1 MHMPFQPVS
10 MHTIRSSNQ
19 RALAAHWNMLSTDR
33 RFPSFAAFQPQPK
46 DHSPE
51 QLIVWDVEDGGEA
64 GGRRFRV
71 RRLGLRAEETLGASM
86 IGKTMDEV
94 VPPSLK
100 TISLDGA
107 HACAA
112 SGSALYAIITTV
124 THGHQVDCE
133 RLLLPFGEGDTVE
146 QIVASLQLISFQGPI
161 DRREIRSDFE
171 MRCSVSFA
179 GSINSDWAV
188 RNPGVI
194 ATPERPVLQAAPALA
209 PESLAADKP
218 KPSRRKVFKTGKIYF
233 GKSSEVCT
241 VREMSAT
248 GASIELA
255 DPAHVPDRFR
265 LVLEMESA
273 SRSCAAIWR
282 KDRQIGIR
290 FG

>member
-1 MHMPFQPVS
+1 MHMPFQSVS
-10 MHTIRSSNQ
+10 MHAIRSSNQ
-19 RALAAHWNMLSTDR
+19 RALATHWNMLATDR

-51 QLIVWDVEDGGEA
+51 QLIVWDVETGGDA
-64 GGRRFRV
+64 SSRFRI
-71 RRLGLRAEETLGASM
+71 RRLGLRAEETLGAGM

-112 SGSALYAIITTV
+112 SGSAIYAIITTI
-124 THGHQVDCE
+124 TNGHQVDCE
-133 RLLLPFGEGDTVE
+133 RLMLPFGEGDTVE

-171 MRCSVSFA
+171 MRCSLSFA

-188 RNPGVI
+188 RNPGAV
-194 ATPERPVLQAAPALA
+194 AAPKQPVLQTEPASA
-209 PESLAADKP
+209 SDSPIADKP
-218 KPSRRKVFKTGKIYF
+218 NPSRRKVFKTGKIYF

-255 DPAHVPDRFR
+255 DPAHVPDQFK
-265 LVLEMESA
+265 LILEMESA
-273 SRSCAAIWR
+273 SRTCAAIWR
-282 KDRQIGIR
+282 KDRQIGVR